1 MRKALDSFYT
11 ATAVLAALAT
21 VLIALVVL
29 VQVGGRLLGFG
40 IRGADD
46 LVAWLTACASLAG
59 AGYAFSQGSHVK
71 VDLLTERLTGKVKA
85 GVGIA
90 ATAVALAIS
99 SCAAYACVLMVV
111 ESFRM
116 GDLSQGEIPVRL
128 WIPQAGVAIGAF
140 ALAVA
145 VADELVRR
153 LGGRPAAGPAPRD
166 AALREI

>member
-1 MRKALDSFYT
+1 MRKVLDTFYA

-21 VLIALVVL
+21 VMIGVVVL
-29 VQVGGRLLGFG
+29 VQVGGRLMGLG

-46 LVAWLTACASLAG
+46 LVAWLTACACVAG

-71 VDLLTERLTGKVKA
+71 VDLLTQRLGGKARTMV
-85 GVGIA
+85 GVL
-90 ATAVALAIS
+90 ATLAALAIAGY
-99 SCAAYACVLMVV
+99 AAWACVLMVV
-111 ESFRM
+111 ESFNM
-116 GDLSQGEIPVRL
+116 GELSQGELPVKL
-128 WIPQAGVAIGAF
+128 WIPQAGVAVGAV

-153 LGGRPAAGPAPRD
+153 IIGAGGHGNAARD